1 LESDHF
7 HIKYNE
13 RLEKIR
19 GFKNIT
25 KPLEQYMNEEP
36 KTKHEHVE
44 PKE

>member
-1 LESDHF
+1 MRDW
-7 HIKYNE
+7 K
-13 RLEKIR
+13 KIR
-19 GFKNIT
+19 GSKNIT